1 MRLTLESKVLLYPG
15 AAGWHFITVDEENS
29 REIRKSQDGSPRKG
43 WGSIPVL
50 VTLGKTQWKT
60 SVFPNSDGT
69 YLLPL
74 KAEVRR
80 KEKVAEGDMVAM
92 ELEI

>member
-15 AAGWHFITVDEENS
+15 AAGWHFITVGEEPS

-80 KEKVAEGDMVAM
+80 KEKVAEGDMVAL